1 MESKLRPKAVLW
13 WGIGLTIA
21 GVLVTLLLP
30 QLAYTAAQQ
39 PSSAASVDQGL
50 LLLVDLLTRVIAQVL
65 APLGVALIGAAV
77 VMSYA
82 ARLLA
87 PNAANEDR
95 RPIEL

>member
-1 MESKLRPKAVLW
+1 MESKLRPKVVLR

-30 QLAYTAAQQ
+30 QLAYTAVQQ
-39 PSSAASVDQGL
+39 PSSAADIGQGL
-50 LLLVDLLTRVIAQVL
+50 VLLVDLLTRVIAQVL

-77 VMSYA
+77 VMSYV

-87 PNAANEDR
+87 PAAANEDR
-95 RPIEL
+95 RTIEL